1 VFGKRQGGNFRAESL
16 PAHRNDRL
24 SGPVSLFEPMPST
37 RTLTSHVFQAFVAM
51 SVTLTAAAGAS
62 AAMRAPDRP
71 SLFAYRGMG
80 TWVDI
85 FDDALWADPS
95 AAVQA
100 MQAEGVRTIYIE
112 TSNYSHRAIVFP
124 LKVGQFID
132 AAHQAGMRVVAW
144 YLPSFEHLKADLRK
158 SMAAIDYRSSTGGA
172 FDSFA
177 LDIESRVVADP
188 AARTRRLLDLSQRIR
203 DAVGPSY
210 PLGAIL
216 PNPVRLATESGFWP
230 DFPYTELMQI
240 YSVFLPMCYFG
251 AVAKGSEAV
260 HDYTANCIELIR
272 TGVGDATV
280 PIHEIGGVANNLDGV
295 EISAFVH
302 TIRENG
308 LLGGSLYDFVTTTDP
323 TAWDSLR
330 TLPVNPK
337 QFPALPM
344 PIGSADALGNV
355 PRVDRTHPKEVFYL
369 APGAAGS
376 MNLTFQAFDVGE
388 GELTLWV
395 NWQLVRTIR
404 TGPASKWT
412 RTRTTAIPDEL
423 LLDDAPNYVAFTA
436 SGDFPAWSIWG
447 VREVNLTAP

>member
-1 VFGKRQGGNFRAESL
+1 
-16 PAHRNDRL
+16 
-24 SGPVSLFEPMPST
+24 M
-37 RTLTSHVFQAFVAM
+37 TSHVFQAFVAM
-51 SVTLTAAAGAS
+51 AVMLTALAGAS
-62 AAMRAPDRP
+62 AATRAPDRP

-95 AAVQA
+95 ATVQA
-100 MQAEGVRTIYIE
+100 MHAEGVRTIYLE

-132 AAHQAGMRVVAW
+132 SAHLAGMRVVAW
-144 YLPSFEHLKADLRK
+144 YLPSFEHLKADFRK

-188 AARTRRLLDLSQRIR
+188 AARTRRLLDLSKWIR

-210 PLGAIL
+210 PLGAII
-216 PNPVRLATESGFWP
+216 PNPVRLATESSFWRN
-230 DFPYTELMQI
+230 FPYVELVQ
-240 YSVFLPMCYFG
+240 YYDLFLPMCYFG
-251 AVAKGSEAV
+251 AVANGSQAV

-280 PIHEIGGVANNLDGV
+280 PIHGIGGVANNLDGA
-295 EISAFVH
+295 EILAFGRAV
-302 TIRENG
+302 RENG
-308 LLGGSLYDFVTTTDP
+308 LLGGSLYDFATTTDP
-323 TAWDSLR
+323 TAWGSLR
-330 TLPVNPK
+330 TIPVNPK
-337 QFPALPM
+337 QSPALPM
-344 PIGSADALGNV
+344 PIESADPLGNV

-388 GELTLWV
+388 AELTLWV

-404 TGPASKWT
+404 TGPANKWT
-412 RTRTTAIPDEL
+412 KTRTTAIPDEL

-447 VREVNLTAP
+447 VREVSLTAP